1 MKLLLDTHA
10 FLWAIS
16 SDSRL
21 SSQAVAAFEEGEL
34 LLSAASVWEIVTKYQ
49 IGRLELP
56 SPPSEFL
63 PEHFERNAI
72 GLLPILPRH
81 VFRLERLP
89 LQHKDPFDRIL
100 VAQALEEGL
109 AILTNDPQIAAYGAP
124 TVW

>member
-34 LLSAASVWEIVTKYQ
+34 LLSAASVWEIVTKHQ
-49 IGRLELP
+49 IGKLQLP

-72 GLLPILPRH
+72 GLLPILPRQCSGWSAC
-81 VFRLERLP
+81 RSST
-89 LQHKDPFDRIL
+89 RIHL
-100 VAQALEEGL
+100 
-109 AILTNDPQIAAYGAP
+109 IASWSPRRWKRA
-124 TVW
+124 WRF